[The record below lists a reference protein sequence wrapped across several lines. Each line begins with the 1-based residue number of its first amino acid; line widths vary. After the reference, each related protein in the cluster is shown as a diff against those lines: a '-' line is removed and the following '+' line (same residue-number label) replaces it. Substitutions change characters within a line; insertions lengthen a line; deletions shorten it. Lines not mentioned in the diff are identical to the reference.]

1 MAKYSF
7 KDVGFH
13 QTVTLYQTTATA
25 NTDPGDGFYTAIAAA
40 LPVGALVKRVY
51 TASTGAVTLT
61 ETDLTDKTTDLLF
74 LVAESGQKPDA
85 YVKDGDG
92 NVVGNIPYG
101 NSKSVPTTAKKVVMY
116 LVEAN
121 GQPDRGLVPRA

>member
-13 QTVTLYQTTATA
+13 QTVTLYQVAA
-25 NTDPGDGFYTAIAAA
+25 KENTDPGDGFYTSIAAA

-51 TASTGAVTLT
+51 MAAAGTVVLT
-61 ETDLTDKTTDLLF
+61 ETTLADKTTDLLF

-85 YVKDGDG
+85 YVKDGEG

-101 NSKSVPTTAKKVVMY
+101 KSKSVPTTAKHVVMY

-121 GQPDRGLVPRA
+121 GQADRGLVERA

>member
-13 QTVTLYQTTATA
+13 QTVTLYQVAAKA
-25 NTDPGDGFYTAIAAA
+25 NTDPGDGFYTDIAAP
-40 LPVGALVKRVY
+40 LPVGALVKRAY
-51 TASTGAVTLT
+51 TAADTVVLT
-61 ETDLTDKTTDLLF
+61 ETTLADKTTDILF

-85 YVKDGDG
+85 YVKDGEG

-101 NSKSVPTTAKKVVMY
+101 KSKSVPTTAKHVVMY
-116 LVEAN
+116 LVEVN
-121 GQPDRGLVPRA
+121 GQPDRGLVERV